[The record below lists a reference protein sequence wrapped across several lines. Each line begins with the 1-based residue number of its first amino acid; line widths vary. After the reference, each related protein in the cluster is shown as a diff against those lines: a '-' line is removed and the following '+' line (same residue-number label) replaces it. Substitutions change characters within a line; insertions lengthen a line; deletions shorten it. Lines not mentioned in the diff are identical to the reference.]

1 LRVRGRLLSAVR
13 HSPPVLFLHAANDY
27 STASGTALAAEMQ
40 QVGRPHRLKIYPAAG
55 RTAREGHDFV
65 YRNVAVWE
73 PDVFALLDSRLRD

>member
-1 LRVRGRLLSAVR
+1 
-13 HSPPVLFLHAANDY
+13 
-27 STASGTALAAEMQ
+27 MQ